1 MFFKQICIVFVVL
14 GILGYIFGDH
24 VFLMQAHF
32 MLNQQYP
39 IPAYEA
45 YERLIKYYPNSKYVK
60 EARSE
65 MDRLR
70 KATPELDQ
78 MLSKNEANYQKQ
90 QKAREKTESFR

>member
-1 MFFKQICIVFVVL
+1 MFFKQLCIVFVVL
-14 GILGYIFGDH
+14 GILGYIFGDY
-24 VFLMQAHF
+24 VFLQQAHF

-60 EARSE
+60 EARE
-65 MDRLR
+65 QMDKLR
-70 KATPELDQ
+70 KNNSELNQ
-78 MLSKNEANYQKQ
+78 ILTKNEANYQKQ